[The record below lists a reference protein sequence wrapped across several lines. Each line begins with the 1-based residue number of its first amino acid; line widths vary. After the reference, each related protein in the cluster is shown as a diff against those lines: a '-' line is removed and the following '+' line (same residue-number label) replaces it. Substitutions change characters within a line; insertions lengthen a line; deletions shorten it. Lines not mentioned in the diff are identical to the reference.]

1 MHFAVSLRQV
11 GNGPVPG
18 DGDFVIVDWI
28 AYLSDGTVF
37 DNTTSPGRNAVV
49 FRMGQRKV
57 IPGLE
62 IALSTMK
69 QGGARKVIVPARLA
83 YGDRGVCIPD
93 KGCLVPPGET
103 LEYDLTLNRVAI
115 SPL

>member
-1 MHFAVSLRQV
+1 V
-11 GNGPVPG
+11 GTGSNPA
-18 DGDFVIVDWI
+18 DGDFVIVDWV

-37 DNTTSPGRNAVV
+37 DNTMSPGRNAIV

-62 IALSTMK
+62 LALSTMK
-69 QGGARKVIVPARLA
+69 QGGIRKVIVPPKLA
-83 YGDRGVCIPD
+83 YGDRGVCLPE

-103 LEYDLTLNRVAI
+103 LEYDLTLKRVAI
-115 SPL
+115 SPI